1 MKYFFDTSVLVPAL
15 LDEHPHHAA
24 SLAALLRANEKNAC
38 CAAHSLAEVYSTLTR
53 LPRTHRVS
61 GDQAMLFLGDLVERL
76 SLIALEAT
84 EYWTAISDA
93 AAQNIS
99 GGAIYDALLARCA
112 LKSGAET
119 IYTWNVEDFE
129 RLGTEV
135 ASRVRTP
142 L

>member
-1 MKYFFDTSVLVPAL
+1 
-15 LDEHPHHAA
+15 
-24 SLAALLRANEKNAC
+24 
-38 CAAHSLAEVYSTLTR
+38 
-53 LPRTHRVS
+53 
-61 GDQAMLFLGDLVERL
+61 MLFLGDLVERL

-112 LKSGAET
+112 IKSGSET
-119 IYTWNVEDFE
+119 IYTWNVGDFE
-129 RLGTEV
+129 RLGTDV

-142 L
+142 

>member
-1 MKYFFDTSVLVPAL
+1 LRYFFDTSVLVPAL

-24 SLAALLRANEKNAC
+24 SLSALLRANKKNAC
-38 CAAHSLAEVYSTLTR
+38 CAVHSLAEVYSTLTH

-76 SLIALEAT
+76 TLITLDALE
-84 EYWTAISDA
+84 YWSAISDA

-99 GGAIYDALLARCA
+99 GGTIYDALLARCA
-112 LKSGAET
+112 LKSRVD
-119 IYTWNVEDFE
+119 ILYTWNVGDFE

-142 L
+142 